1 MTLVAVNGI
10 DHVLAPAD
18 GGVTVRQVYEVRGPM
33 SIVYRLLAP
42 GIRSTAHAALAGLV
56 ATLGEAPRT

>member
-1 MTLVAVNGI
+1 
-10 DHVLAPAD
+10 
-18 GGVTVRQVYEVRGPM
+18 M

-42 GIRSTAHAALAGLV
+42 GIRSTAYAALAGLV